1 MNIMNQTELQ
11 MVDTS
16 NLHNPCEINHGL
28 TKPLVL
34 FLNSRKEVLSSA
46 PTSPN
51 SSENETPGPISSIK
65 FQYTKDSRK
74 CFRKM
79 ASQTNWRKRQ
89 GMTLRCGPFFS
100 RTHNGLINSPYQS
113 DVSQSAP
120 SSPTI
125 DTYETLP
132 LIPNASTTIDQGTE
146 QIHSKPFSI
155 TGQSNLLHTE
165 SKNDEYKS
173 LGTSC
178 LTNNKVKYSESTLLS
193 LMQRLGIQSVW
204 PCLLKHGVVDVDRLS
219 KLTRNELIEMGVTDA
234 ETRATLMTAA
244 QLLTDSWLNPSL
256 FHKTLNRSLEK
267 NPKDFID
274 LQTIHD
280 SGISSGTDNTTTTT
294 HSYLTY
300 KPKSINF
307 CNNNT
312 NELKHHQ
319 EDISSNKLERMEQ
332 HQSRWGYGQPIST
345 EHNGSIKMISYEEI
359 DLNMPIRQNVGSYQ
373 TMNSDKNSFQNV
385 SRVFGEMQCQSQ
397 KHPVGILRN
406 SRLSRDSQLEIDNV
420 KRSSSTT
427 PKTVKIDERFL
438 LSSSRHQQQQK
449 KESNLL
455 NTPMQSSQTPS
466 LSTATSHFVQYP
478 QTNQHHIS
486 NSIQSI
492 NEDAKN
498 VYIQHIYLA
507 RHILRKKLNSEH
519 IDLTQP
525 PYSDETGR
533 ANIPLRLIQ
542 RYSFETN
549 LDLLTV
555 AMALEAERDTNLRE
569 IRRPVISFNEEIRSQ
584 RFLNCD
590 GIKTGSLQEF
600 LITIGLPMYINHI
613 LHYNSIN
620 TNSMIT
626 NSNSTTTNN
635 NNSSSTNSTNKHNHK
650 CLLMTPAD
658 LLNMSNGQLQEKF
671 NFLPI
676 HIQWL
681 RQEASVIPWI
691 LLGQTNSTK
700 YSTMNNCI
708 ANNNNIY
715 SLPRHSIMNNCCRRS
730 SSQLRKLQQYP
741 QQQQQQQQQ
750 PPPPPAPP
758 SQQQQQQKRSTASTQ
773 PFNNHCQHYPLQD
786 YHEGHEQS
794 DHFINLEHLV
804 DKV

>member
-1 MNIMNQTELQ
+1 MNTINQTELQ

-16 NLHNPCEINHGL
+16 NLQNPCEINHEL

-51 SSENETPGPISSIK
+51 SSDNETPGPISSMK
-65 FQYTKDSRK
+65 FQYRKDSRK
-74 CFRKM
+74 CFRKIT
-79 ASQTNWRKRQ
+79 SQTNWRKRQ
-89 GMTLRCGPFFS
+89 GMTFRCGPFFS
-100 RTHNGLINSPYQS
+100 RTHNGLVNSPYQS

-132 LIPNASTTIDQGTE
+132 LIPNASTIGQVTE
-146 QIHSKPFSI
+146 QISSKPFNI
-155 TGQSNLLHTE
+155 TVHSNSLHTE
-165 SKNDEYKS
+165 SRNDEHKN
-173 LGTSC
+173 LGSSC
-178 LTNNKVKYSESTLLS
+178 FTTNKVKYSESTLLC

-204 PCLLKHGVVDVDRLS
+204 PCLLEHGVVDVDRLS

-256 FHKTLNRSLEK
+256 FHRTLNRSFGK
-267 NPKDFID
+267 NSKDLYD
-274 LQTIHD
+274 TQNIHD
-280 SGISSGTDNTTTTT
+280 SGISSGTDIT
-294 HSYLTY
+294 SSCLTY
-300 KPKSINF
+300 KPQYTNF
-307 CNNNT
+307 CNNT
-312 NELKHHQ
+312 N
-319 EDISSNKLERMEQ
+319 SNNNESTSRLEGITSGKSERMEQ
-332 HQSRWGYGQPIST
+332 YQSRWGYGQQMPT
-345 EHNGSIKMISYEEI
+345 EHNGSVKMTSYEEI
-359 DLNMPIRQNVGSYQ
+359 NLNMPIRQNVGTYQ
-373 TMNSDKNSFQNV
+373 TINSDKNSFQNV
-385 SRVFGEMQCQSQ
+385 SRVFGEIQCQSQ
-397 KHPVGILRN
+397 KHPVSILRN
-406 SRLSRDSQLEIDNV
+406 SRLSRDSQPDIDNV

-438 LSSSRHQQQQK
+438 LSSRHQQQK
-449 KESNLL
+449 KETNLL
-455 NTPMQSSQTPS
+455 NTPIQSSQTS
-466 LSTATSHFVQYP
+466 TLSTTANYFVQYP
-478 QTNQHHIS
+478 QNNQQHIS
-486 NSIQSI
+486 NTIQTI
-492 NEDAKN
+492 NDDAKN

-507 RHILRKKLNSEH
+507 RHILRKKLNAEH

-613 LHYNSIN
+613 LHYNSIT
-620 TNSMIT
+620 TNI
-626 NSNSTTTNN
+626 NN
-635 NNSSSTNSTNKHNHK
+635 NNNNNNNHR

-658 LLNMSNGQLQEKF
+658 LLNMSNCQLQEKF

-691 LLGQTNSTK
+691 LLNQTNSTK
-700 YSTMNNCI
+700 YSTMNYTT
-708 ANNNNIY
+708 NNIY
-715 SLPRHSIMNNCCRRS
+715 SLPRTSITNHCCRRS
-730 SSQLRKLQQYP
+730 SSQLRKLQQYQQSPSQPSP
-741 QQQQQQQQQ
+741 QSPQS
-750 PPPPPAPP
+750 PPPPPPT
-758 SQQQQQQKRSTASTQ
+758 SQQQQQQKRPTTSTQ
-773 PFNNHCQHYPLQD
+773 SFINHCQHHQLQD

-794 DHFINLEHLV
+794 DDNFINLEHLV